1 MFVGLFA
8 YLYHDF
14 MDFLVFELDRVSQSL
29 KCVGEFG
36 IQYLVKQKLH
46 SLMSFV
52 KSKDFLS
59 ITEFDDLIL
68 LQTIN
73 DIFCLDVVH
82 KEFVSFH

>member
-1 MFVGLFA
+1 
-8 YLYHDF
+8 
-14 MDFLVFELDRVSQSL
+14 
-29 KCVGEFG
+29 
-36 IQYLVKQKLH
+36 
-46 SLMSFV
+46 MSFV

-59 ITEFDDLIL
+59 ITEFNDLIL

>member
-1 MFVGLFA
+1 
-8 YLYHDF
+8 
-14 MDFLVFELDRVSQSL
+14 
-29 KCVGEFG
+29 
-36 IQYLVKQKLH
+36 
-46 SLMSFV
+46 MSFV

-82 KEFVSFH
+82 KKFVSFHQNRFIFRRDAYVVLKKEIS